1 MFWRL
6 FSFLLCQSLPA
17 LALRIYGGPD
27 TSVYAALLA
36 ALAGGCAWLV
46 VDGIRGARVLRWL
59 RSEELSD
66 LSPGGSVWREVA
78 ERVRK
83 VVRSR
88 ERAALES
95 ESRLQDFLAALQAS
109 PNGVVLLDA
118 DNRIEWFNQTA
129 AEHFG
134 FDAKRDLLQHFGNL
148 VRDPGFASYLAT
160 RDFRQDVQ
168 MPGRD
173 STMSRPVNLSVHL
186 HPYGDGRCLLLSRDI
201 TAKEQAEAMRRD
213 FVANVSHEI
222 RTPLT
227 VLAGFVETLQ
237 TLPLQDD
244 ERNRYLD
251 LMSQQAHRMQTLV
264 SDLLTL
270 SRLEGSPLPSA
281 LDWVS
286 VPALLAQCEQ
296 DGRDLSRVLWMEPHV
311 LRFSASQA
319 CEIAGSASELQSAMS
334 NLIGNAIR
342 YSPADK
348 SVEIEWNVLA
358 DGSAVFSVRDYGLGI
373 APEHLPR
380 LTERF
385 YRVDRSRSRET
396 GGTGLGLAIVKHV
409 SQRHGAELHI
419 ESTREKVR
427 SFLSISPRRGSV
439 RWAQFSARPSLS
451 TPENKHGLVAVGR
464 VAYGSL
470 QHPAGVTESAG
481 WFHVKGR
488 FRDQPGT
495 FGLAA
500 HRLQGQVAIEL
511 ECRHLA
517 LTQADHLDAAW
528 RVHLHDRVANH
539 GVVALGVIEQGHPQC
554 H

>member
-1 MFWRL
+1 MV
-6 FSFLLCQSLPA
+6 
-17 LALRIYGGPD
+17 YGGPY
-27 TSVYAALLA
+27 TSASVVLLA
-36 ALAGGCAWLV
+36 ALAGGCSWLA
-46 VDGIRGARVLRWL
+46 VDGMRGARLLRWL
-59 RSEELSD
+59 RSED
-66 LSPGGSVWREVA
+66 LPDQLPSGGIWGEVS

-83 VVRSR
+83 LVRSR

-95 ESRLQDFLAALQAS
+95 EARLQDFLEALQAS

-129 AEHFG
+129 ADHFG

-148 VRDPGFASYLAT
+148 VRDPGFAAYFAT
-160 RDFRQDVQ
+160 RDFRQAVQ

-186 HPYGDGRCLLLSRDI
+186 HPYGDGRCLILSRDI

-244 ERNRYLD
+244 ERTRYLD

-270 SRLEGSPLPSA
+270 SKLEGSPLPSTF
-281 LDWVS
+281 DWVS
-286 VPALLAQCEQ
+286 VPALMAQCEQ
-296 DGRDLSRVLWMEPHV
+296 DGKDLSRVLWMEPHV
-311 LRFSASQA
+311 LHFSSSQP

-348 SVEIEWNVLA
+348 SVEIEWNVQT
-358 DGSAVFSVRDYGLGI
+358 DGSAVFSVRDFGMGI

-409 SQRHGAELHI
+409 SQRHGAELEI
-419 ESTREKVR
+419 ESTPGKGSKFSIHFPAQRVR
-427 SFLSISPRRGSV
+427 M
-439 RWAQFSARPSLS
+439 
-451 TPENKHGLVAVGR
+451 VG
-464 VAYGSL
+464 A
-470 QHPAGVTESAG
+470 
-481 WFHVKGR
+481 K
-488 FRDQPGT
+488 QPT
-495 FGLAA
+495 L
-500 HRLQGQVAIEL
+500 EL
-511 ECRHLA
+511 IGA
-517 LTQADHLDAAW
+517 
-528 RVHLHDRVANH
+528 
-539 GVVALGVIEQGHPQC
+539 
-554 H
+554 